1 MMRMSLFALFL
12 LPVVSAWGQ
21 PGGSSSYVPA
31 VPSASSFNAYGGGL
45 GWNTGGAT
53 AEGSAMQGMA
63 SVLSAKGDYNL
74 ATSAAAVNL
83 TQAQKQDIQNRQD
96 ATTAYFAMQETNK
109 AARDAKRSPR
119 LSQEQ
124 LVRIAAQA
132 APQQISSREV
142 DPVSGRISWPE
153 LLTDQTFAAERSTI
167 EKVVSKQATYGSLTL
182 ADHETAGQA
191 IEQMSTKLKA
201 MIQSVSAQKYVAAKN
216 FLKSLMYSMT
226 QTQLI

>member
-1 MMRMSLFALFL
+1 MTRSSLFALML
-12 LPVVSAWGQ
+12 LPVVSALGQ
-21 PGGSSSYVPA
+21 PGGSTSYVPA
-31 VPSASSFNAYGGGL
+31 VPSASSFSAYGGGY
-45 GWNTGGAT
+45 GWNTAGAT

-63 SVLSAKGDYNL
+63 SVISARGDYNL

-96 ATTAYFAMQETNK
+96 ATAAYFAMQETNRS
-109 AARDAKRSPR
+109 ARESKRSPR

-142 DPVSGRISWPE
+142 DPVNGRVAWPE
-153 LLTDQTFAAERSTI
+153 LLTDPRFAAERSAV
-167 EKVVSKQATYGSLTL
+167 ESVMAKQATYGSLTL
-182 ADHETAGQA
+182 TDHETAGQA
-191 IEQMSTKLKA
+191 IEGMSIKLKGL
-201 MIQSVSAQKYVAAKN
+201 IQSVSAQKYVAAKN

-226 QTQLI
+226 QTQLT